1 MYCRNQLFLAW
12 VMFILC
18 QIVPLPVKSE
28 EADSLKRHR
37 LSHQLEFNLREGY
50 LLNTHPFFGG
60 ENKFNE
66 PMRSAGSV
74 HLKYA
79 FRFDPRS
86 RWGSQYP
93 DVYQGI
99 GLACHTFRNREEIG
113 VPWSAYVFQGA
124 PIARLAPSLT
134 LDYEWNFGVSW
145 GWKKYDPQLNPRNMV
160 VGSKMNAYINLG
172 WLLNWQI
179 NNDWHLTAGVDVTHF
194 SNGNTHYPNA
204 GVNTVGGRVS
214 LIRTFGTH
222 SYRTSVESR
231 RKARAEI
238 ERYFSYDVVL
248 YGATRRKGIIWPD
261 DRVLVP
267 GAFGVAGININPM
280 YNLNA
285 CFRAGISLDAQYDES
300 ANIKDHVVG
309 DDRSAEN
316 IRFYRPPFREQFG
329 VGLSLRAELVMP
341 IFSINLGVG
350 HNVFYQGEDLKGFYQ
365 IAALKTSI
373 TRRLF
378 LHVGYQLRNFK
389 DPNNLMLG
397 LGYRFNG
404 R

>member
-179 NNDWHLTAGVDVTHF
+179 NNDWRLTAGVDVTHF

-204 GVNTVGGRVS
+204 GVNTVGGRVG

-222 SYRTSVESR
+222 SYRTSVETR

-350 HNVFYQGEDLKGFYQ
+350 Q
-365 IAALKTSI
+365 ALKTSI

>member
-37 LSHQLEFNLREGY
+37 LSHQLEFNLRKGY

-222 SYRTSVESR
+222 SYQASVETR

-248 YGATRRKGIIWPD
+248 YGATRRKGVIWPD

-285 CFRAGISLDAQYDES
+285 CFRAGISLDAKYDES

-373 TRRLF
+373 THRLF

>member
-1 MYCRNQLFLAW
+1 M
-12 VMFILC
+12 I
-18 QIVPLPVKSE
+18 IP
-28 EADSLKRHR
+28 
-37 LSHQLEFNLREGY
+37 NLREGY

-60 ENKFNE
+60 ENKFNG

-79 FRFDPRS
+79 FRFDPHS

-179 NNDWHLTAGVDVTHF
+179 NNDWRLTAGVDVTHF

-248 YGATRRKGIIWPD
+248 YGVTRRKGIIWPD

>member
-179 NNDWHLTAGVDVTHF
+179 NNDWRLTSDCRCG
-194 SNGNTHYPNA
+194 
-204 GVNTVGGRVS
+204 
-214 LIRTFGTH
+214 
-222 SYRTSVESR
+222 
-231 RKARAEI
+231 
-238 ERYFSYDVVL
+238 
-248 YGATRRKGIIWPD
+248 
-261 DRVLVP
+261 
-267 GAFGVAGININPM
+267 
-280 YNLNA
+280 
-285 CFRAGISLDAQYDES
+285 CDALFQWEY
-300 ANIKDHVVG
+300 A
-309 DDRSAEN
+309 
-316 IRFYRPPFREQFG
+316 
-329 VGLSLRAELVMP
+329 LS
-341 IFSINLGVG
+341 
-350 HNVFYQGEDLKGFYQ
+350 
-365 IAALKTSI
+365 
-373 TRRLF
+373 
-378 LHVGYQLRNFK
+378 
-389 DPNNLMLG
+389 
-397 LGYRFNG
+397 
-404 R
+404 

>member
-1 MYCRNQLFLAW
+1 
-12 VMFILC
+12 
-18 QIVPLPVKSE
+18 
-28 EADSLKRHR
+28 
-37 LSHQLEFNLREGY
+37 
-50 LLNTHPFFGG
+50 
-60 ENKFNE
+60 
-66 PMRSAGSV
+66 
-74 HLKYA
+74 
-79 FRFDPRS
+79 
-86 RWGSQYP
+86 
-93 DVYQGI
+93 
-99 GLACHTFRNREEIG
+99 
-113 VPWSAYVFQGA
+113 
-124 PIARLAPSLT
+124 
-134 LDYEWNFGVSW
+134 
-145 GWKKYDPQLNPRNMV
+145 
-160 VGSKMNAYINLG
+160 
-172 WLLNWQI
+172 
-179 NNDWHLTAGVDVTHF
+179 
-194 SNGNTHYPNA
+194 
-204 GVNTVGGRVS
+204 
-214 LIRTFGTH
+214 
-222 SYRTSVESR
+222 
-231 RKARAEI
+231 
-238 ERYFSYDVVL
+238 
-248 YGATRRKGIIWPD
+248 
-261 DRVLVP
+261 
-267 GAFGVAGININPM
+267 M

-350 HNVFYQGEDLKGFYQ
+350 HNVFDQGEDLKGFYQ

>member
-37 LSHQLEFNLREGY
+37 LSHQLEFNLRGGY

-179 NNDWHLTAGVDVTHF
+179 NNDWRLTAGVDVTHF

-222 SYRTSVESR
+222 SYRTSVETR

>member
-113 VPWSAYVFQGA
+113 VPWNAYVFQGA

-179 NNDWHLTAGVDVTHF
+179 NNDWRLTAGVDVTHF

-300 ANIKDHVVG
+300 ANIKDHVAG

>member
-179 NNDWHLTAGVDVTHF
+179 NNDWRLTAGVDVTHF

-222 SYRTSVESR
+222 SYRTSVETR

-238 ERYFSYDVVL
+238 ERYFCYDVVL

-350 HNVFYQGEDLKGFYQ
+350 HNVFYQCEDLKGFYQ

>member
-1 MYCRNQLFLAW
+1 MYCRNQLFLVW
-12 VMFILC
+12 VIFTLFQILP
-18 QIVPLPVKSE
+18 IPAKSE
-28 EADSLKRHR
+28 EADSLKQHR

-79 FRFDPRS
+79 FRFDPHS

-99 GLACHTFRNREEIG
+99 GLACHAFRNREEMG

-124 PIARLAPSLT
+124 PITRLTPSLT

-145 GWKKYDPQLNPRNMV
+145 GWNKYDPQLNPRNMV

-172 WLLNWQI
+172 WLLNWQV
-179 NNDWHLTAGVDVTHF
+179 NNNWRLTAGVDVTHF

-204 GVNTVGGRVS
+204 GVNSVGGRVS

-222 SYRTSVESR
+222 AYRTSTEAR
-231 RKARAEI
+231 RKSRAEI

-248 YGATRRKGIIWPD
+248 YGAVRRKGIIWPD

-285 CFRAGISLDAQYDES
+285 CFRAGVSLDAQYDES

-309 DDRSAEN
+309 DDRTAEN

>member
-12 VMFILC
+12 VMCILC

-37 LSHQLEFNLREGY
+37 LSQQLEFNLREGY

-179 NNDWHLTAGVDVTHF
+179 NNDWRLTAGVDVTHF

>member
-1 MYCRNQLFLAW
+1 MYCRKQLFLAW

-179 NNDWHLTAGVDVTHF
+179 NNDWRLTAGVDVTHF

-222 SYRTSVESR
+222 SYRTSVETR

-300 ANIKDHVVG
+300 ANIKDYVVG

-378 LHVGYQLRNFK
+378 LHVGYQLCNFK

>member
-160 VGSKMNAYINLG
+160 VGSKMNAYIN
-172 WLLNWQI
+172 I
-179 NNDWHLTAGVDVTHF
+179 NNDWRLTAGVDVTHF

-248 YGATRRKGIIWPD
+248 YGATRRKGGATRRKGIIWPD

>member
-179 NNDWHLTAGVDVTHF
+179 NNDWRLTAGVDVTHF

-222 SYRTSVESR
+222 SYRTSVETR
-231 RKARAEI
+231 CKARAEI

-309 DDRSAEN
+309 DDRAAEN
-316 IRFYRPPFREQFG
+316 IRFYRPPFWEQFG

>member
-179 NNDWHLTAGVDVTHF
+179 NNDWRLTAGVDVTHF

-231 RKARAEI
+231 RKAWAEI

-285 CFRAGISLDAQYDES
+285 CYRAGISLDAQYDES

-373 TRRLF
+373 THRLF